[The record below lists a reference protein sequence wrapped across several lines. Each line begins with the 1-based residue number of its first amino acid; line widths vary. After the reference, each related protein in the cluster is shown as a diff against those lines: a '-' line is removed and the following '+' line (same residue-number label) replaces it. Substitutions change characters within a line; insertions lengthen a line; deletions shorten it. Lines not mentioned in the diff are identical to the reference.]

1 MGSRHGNLRTASQSR
16 PALHSAALA
25 LDCPSPPAHTPMQ
38 AAKCQQQLADLER
51 KKADAQKSAAAAA
64 ADFQQVGLEI

>member
-1 MGSRHGNLRTASQSR
+1 
-16 PALHSAALA
+16 
-25 LDCPSPPAHTPMQ
+25 MQ